1 MLTMGE
7 TNGDALSG
15 RTDLGG
21 GLSRPRERAEVQRT
35 KADDDD
41 C

>member
-1 MLTMGE
+1 MMGE

-15 RTDLGG
+15 WTDLGG
-21 GLSRPRERAEVQRT
+21 GLATRPSKRAEVQIT